1 MSEEER
7 KQVSAA
13 ALEMLREHPWP
24 GNVRQLANT
33 IERSVLLAQ
42 RERHARTDHSLHRE
56 HHRSVATV
64 HRHDIYPLLHPFLRE
79 GQRIGREDLFP
90 TPPPESEPI
99 ASTEAEP
106 PTLAEV
112 ERRHILRVLESSGGV
127 KAQAARR
134 LGINVKTLGRK
145 LKVYGIQQGPG
156 HFAHTTPY

>member
-33 IERSVLLAQ
+33 IERSVLLA
-42 RERHARTDHSLHRE
+42 
-56 HHRSVATV
+56 
-64 HRHDIYPLLHPFLRE
+64 E